1 MIALLISIMIS
12 LGLISSEADY
22 YDLSPAQQEAY
33 QQQIIIDD
41 TVDL

>member
-1 MIALLISIMIS
+1 MITLLISIMIS
-12 LGLISSEADY
+12 FGFISSEADY
-22 YDLSPAQQEAY
+22 YNLSSVQQEAY

>member
-1 MIALLISIMIS
+1 MITLFISLMIS
-12 LGLISSEADY
+12 FGFIASEADY
-22 YDLSPAQQEAY
+22 YDLSSAQQESY